1 MSVGLAALLA
11 VTPLLA
17 CPFCSQVSQTIRQ
30 EMEVMDA
37 VVIAQ
42 ATENSIPNVQ
52 TGEVLLKIQ
61 RVLKG
66 DQHVKAGQ
74 AVSVVYFGDVPA
86 GRKFMLSGVNPP
98 EIQWSAMPLTDESEK
113 YVLTVTELPD
123 DGLERLKY
131 FQKFLQSKDS
141 MLSRDSYDEF
151 AITPYP
157 IIQSLKPFMN
167 REELISWISEPEMPA
182 DRKRLY
188 YTMLGVC
195 GTPED
200 ADLLKEM
207 ITSTQASSRA
217 GLDALVAC
225 YLILAG
231 EEGLPLIDELFLGN
245 AQSPYADT
253 YSAIMS
259 LRFHGTEAD
268 RIPRSELVKSLHLV
282 LERKDLADLVI
293 PDLARWGDWSQIDR
307 LVKLFIDADADN
319 NWVRVPVINYLRA
332 CPLPEAEVA
341 LEKLREIDPES
352 VRRASSFFSVPIPQ
366 TPKDPQSSFYL
377 PITEGERLAYAVPLS
392 LLDSNSFDGALQTD
406 HAAGAPLVN
415 RSYGLGVSTIVLATA
430 MLLPLLILVGG
441 GGPVPAEPVA

>member
-1 MSVGLAALLA
+1 MAGVLLLA
-11 VTPLLA
+11 TLAPAARA

-37 VVIAQ
+37 VVIAE
-42 ATENSIPNVQ
+42 ATEKSIPNLQ
-52 TGEVLLKIQ
+52 TGEVLLTVT

-66 DQHVKAGQ
+66 DEHVRAGQ
-74 AVSVVYFGDVPA
+74 PLSVVYFGEVPA
-86 GRKFMLSGVNPP
+86 GRRFMLSGVNPP
-98 EIQWSAMPLTDESEK
+98 EIQWSALPLTEESEK

-131 FQKFLQSKDS
+131 FQQFLQSDDS

-167 REELISWISEPEMPA
+167 RQELISWVQDPEMPA

-195 GTPED
+195 GEEAD
-200 ADLLKEM
+200 AEFLKKM
-207 ITSTQASSRA
+207 ITSTQPSSRA

-231 EEGLPLIDELFLGN
+231 EKGLPLINELFLAN
-245 AQSPYADT
+245 DQSPYADT

-268 RIPRSELVKSLHLV
+268 KIARSELLKSMHLV

-307 LVKLFIDADADN
+307 LVQLFMDADEDN

-341 LEKLREIDPES
+341 MEKLKEVDPES
-352 VRRASSFFSVPIPQ
+352 VRRASSFFSVPIPKA
-366 TPKDPQSSFYL
+366 PEDPQSSYRV
-377 PITEGERLAYAVPLS
+377 PVRDGERLAYAVPLTW
-392 LLDSNSFDGALQTD
+392 LDNSSFDGALQLGG
-406 HAAGAPLVN
+406 AAAAPALN
-415 RSYGLGVSTIVLATA
+415 RTRWVIVSTIAFATA
-430 MLLPLLILVGG
+430 MLLPLRVLAGG
-441 GGPVPAEPVA
+441 GRLSSE